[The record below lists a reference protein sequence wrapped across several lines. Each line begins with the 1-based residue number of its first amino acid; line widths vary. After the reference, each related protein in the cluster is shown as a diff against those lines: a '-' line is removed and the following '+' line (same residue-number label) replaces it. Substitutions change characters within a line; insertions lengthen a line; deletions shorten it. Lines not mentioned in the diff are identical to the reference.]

1 MSKFCILYYI
11 LIILQFLSGSQIYIT
26 DICISENVRICVFM
40 YNGAYAL
47 DKRTFI
53 RKRSVYMVYKS
64 GLYSRRVECIYPKKF
79 TAYLQRACAYILKKW
94 MFLREGI
101 LHIAKW
107 GILHVQNKIIIAREK
122 QIYYRQKYKYLS
134 AKIFQDD
141 NFSYQYSIS
150 PFRFVFN

>member
-64 GLYSRRVECIYPKKF
+64 GLYSRRVKCIYI
-79 TAYLQRACAYILKKW
+79 QRSLLPICKGRVRTFWRNDVPSWRDLTYSKV
-94 MFLREGI
+94 
-101 LHIAKW
+101 
-107 GILHVQNKIIIAREK
+107 HVQNKIIIAREK